1 MYYERIMNNPSG
13 IIMNLHRFSPTAK
26 EIIVVVLVSFN
37 LQKSARGK
45 GFPPQV
51 PKLETAQRE

>member
-1 MYYERIMNNPSG
+1 MYFERIINNPSG
-13 IIMNLHRFSPTAK
+13 IIMNLYRFSPMGK